1 MAAYDNKVLTG
12 DQLTYLVQ
20 LIKTAD
26 AAKANAA
33 DIPTALDDLTGDAT
47 HRLVTDTEKTTWNG
61 KQDALV
67 FNTTYDATNNKVA
80 TVSDI
85 PTNTNQLTNGA
96 GFQTSSDVQS
106 AITTAIGGIST
117 FGFEIVQSLP
127 VSNIATNKIYLLAK
141 ASAGTNNVYTEY
153 AYINNSWEIL
163 GDTQVTI
170 DTLTNTEVQTIWD
183 NASAS

>member
-33 DIPTALDDLTGDAT
+33 DIPDSLDDLTDDAT

-67 FNTTYDATNNKVA
+67 FNTAYDATNNKVA

-85 PTNTNQLTNGA
+85 
-96 GFQTSSDVQS
+96 
-106 AITTAIGGIST
+106 TTAIGGITT

-127 VSNIATNKIYLLAK
+127 VSDISTNKIYLLAK
-141 ASAGTNNVYTEY
+141 ETSGTNNVYTEY
-153 AYINNSWEIL
+153 AYINNNWEIL